1 MRIGVPREI
10 KTDEYRVGLTPSAVR
25 ELAGQGHS
33 VLVEQEAGAAVGLDD
48 ASYEAAG
55 ATLVDSASAVFA
67 QAELIV
73 KVKEPQPEEYR
84 QLNPDQILFTF
95 LHLAPDPEQ
104 AEGLLASGA
113 SCIAYETVTDQ
124 AGRLPLLTPMSEV
137 AGRLATQAGAH
148 HLELHQGGRGI
159 LLGGVPGVPPA
170 GVTIIGGGV
179 VGTQAARMALGLGAQ
194 VRILD
199 KSLVRLRELDALFH
213 GRLVCEYATENALEQ
228 ALPQTDL
235 LIGAVLVAGDSAP
248 KLLSREQLGA
258 LPKGAVLVDVAI
270 DQGGCFAT
278 SRPTTHRQPTFS
290 LDGVVHYCVANI
302 PSAAARTATLALSH
316 ATLPYVQALAQNGL
330 EALKRDPGLRA
341 GLNVHRG
348 QITHE
353 AVARALGKPWVAFGG
368 GPE

>member
-33 VLVEQEAGAAVGLDD
+33 VLVEREAGAAVGLDD

-84 QLNPDQILFTF
+84 QLHPDQILFTF

-213 GRLVCEYATENALEQ
+213 GRLVCEYATEDALEQ

-235 LIGAVLVAGDSAP
+235 LIGAVLVTGDSAP

-258 LPKGAVLVDVAI
+258 LPTGAVLVDVAI

-330 EALKRDPGLRA
+330 EALRRDPGLRA
-341 GLNVHRG
+341 GLNVHG
-348 QITHE
+348 GHITHE
-353 AVARALGKPWVAFGG
+353 AVARALGKPWVAFGS

>member
-25 ELAGQGHS
+25 ELVARGHS
-33 VLVEQEAGAAVGLDD
+33 VLIETGAGVAVGFDD
-48 ASYEAAG
+48 VAYQKAG
-55 ATLVDSASAVFA
+55 ATIVGEANTLFED
-67 QAELIV
+67 AELIV

-84 QLNPDQILFTF
+84 QLKPTQILFTF

-104 AEGLLASGA
+104 AEGLMASGA
-113 SCIAYETVTDQ
+113 SCIAYETVTDR

-159 LLGGVPGVPPA
+159 LLGGVPGVSPA
-170 GVTIIGGGV
+170 NVTVVGGGV
-179 VGTQAARMALGLGAQ
+179 VGTQAARMALGLGAK

-199 KSLVRLRELDALFH
+199 KSLERLRELDSMFP
-213 GRLVCEYATENALEQ
+213 GRVTCEYATEDALEQ
-228 ALPQTDL
+228 ALPVTDL
-235 LIGAVLVAGDSAP
+235 LIGAVLVAGDAAP

-258 LPKGAVLVDVAI
+258 MPNGAVLVDVAI

-278 SRPTTHRQPTFS
+278 SRPTTHRQPTFVEA
-290 LDGVVHYCVANI
+290 GVVHYCVANI

-316 ATLPYVQALAQNGL
+316 ATLPYVQALAQNGIQAL
-330 EALKRDPGLRA
+330 EQDPGLAA
-341 GLNVHRG
+341 GLNVYRG
-348 QITHE
+348 RIAHK
-353 AVARALGKPWVAFGG
+353 AVAHALGERYVAFGDG
-368 GPE
+368 A

>member
-25 ELAGQGHS
+25 ELAAQGHS
-33 VLVEQEAGAAVGLDD
+33 VLVEREAGAAVGLDD

-55 ATLVDSASAVFA
+55 ASLVESASAVFA

-84 QLNPDQILFTF
+84 QLNPGQILFTF
-95 LHLAPDPEQ
+95 LHLAPDSEQ

-179 VGTQAARMALGLGAQ
+179 VGAQAARMALGLGAK

-199 KSLVRLRELDALFH
+199 KSLVRLRELDALFN
-213 GRLVCEYATENALEQ
+213 GRLVCEYATEDALEQ

-235 LIGAVLVAGDSAP
+235 LIGAVLVTGDSAP

-290 LDGVVHYCVANI
+290 VDGVVHYCVANI

-330 EALKRDPGLRA
+330 EALKRDSGLRA

>member
-10 KTDEYRVGLTPSAVR
+10 KADEYRVGLTPSAVR
-25 ELAGQGHS
+25 ELTALGHP
-33 VLVEQEAGAAVGLDD
+33 VLVERGAGSAVGFDD
-48 ASYEAAG
+48 PAYESAG
-55 ATLVDSASAVFA
+55 ATMVDSAGDVFA
-67 QAELIV
+67 DAQLIV
-73 KVKEPQPEEYR
+73 KVKEPQPDEYR
-84 QLNPDQILFTF
+84 QLRSDQILFTF

-104 AEGLLASGA
+104 AEGLMASGA
-113 SCIAYETVTDQ
+113 SCIAYETVTDRT
-124 AGRLPLLTPMSEV
+124 GRLPLLTPMSEV

-159 LLGGVPGVPPA
+159 LLGGVPGVSPA
-170 GVTIIGGGV
+170 GVTIVGGGV
-179 VGTQAARMALGLGAQ
+179 VGTQAARMALGLGAR
-194 VRILD
+194 VRVLD
-199 KSLVRLRELDALFH
+199 KSLTRLRELDAAFH
-213 GRLVCEYATENALEQ
+213 GRLVCEYATEDALEQ
-228 ALPQTDL
+228 ALPRTDL
-235 LIGAVLVAGDSAP
+235 LIGAVLVTGDAAP
-248 KLLSREQLGA
+248 KLLSREQLGV
-258 LPKGAVLVDVAI
+258 LPHGAVLVDVAI

-290 LDGVVHYCVANI
+290 VDGVVHYCVANI

-330 EALKRDPGLRA
+330 EALKRDPGLGA

-353 AVARALGKPWVAFGG
+353 AVARALGKPWVAFDG